1 MRQKIIKTPKQSV
14 PFVITGIQKTTLTEQ
29 NLIAFSGQYK
39 ILSREPVSYESK
51 LSPKTHGIVQ
61 KVSFCSSL

>member
-1 MRQKIIKTPKQSV
+1 MRQKYIFFHFGIRRINMRQKIIKTPKQSV

-39 ILSREPVSYESK
+39 ILS
-51 LSPKTHGIVQ
+51 
-61 KVSFCSSL
+61 